1 VPLQSDQAGRYG
13 HCFTTGLS
21 FNILNVVLIK
31 SAQSL
36 LEEEPV
42 DEEEEEEEAELI

>member
-1 VPLQSDQAGRYG
+1 MPLQSDQAGRYG

-21 FNILNVVLIK
+21 FNILNAVLIE
-31 SAQSL
+31 SAQIL

-42 DEEEEEEEAELI
+42 DEEEKEEAQLI